1 MAILPMKRIQIFAL
15 SKNKKQILDLLQ
27 RFGAVQIEDI
37 IQDDSVFIKQDTEEE
52 IQEFERKR
60 EIIEKSLEILSAYVS
75 EDNSILKT
83 LQGKEVMS
91 FDTYNKLAARHE
103 EIYQTGLEII
113 ELDKQIA
120 DYTAEIHRLQ
130 VHIDTLEPW
139 SNMDIPLEFEGTRTT
154 SAIIGTLPGAL
165 SSEDVLAKLA
175 ELVPEV
181 DALHI
186 EQISINND
194 QSCIMVLCP
203 KHERAIVEGA
213 LRAMGFARPS
223 LSTRGQTPANLKVL
237 LKKEQK
243 DKKQRIQEAKDR
255 IILLSHKRKELQFL
269 VDWLSLQ
276 IDKAKAA
283 GLLLESNHTFI
294 AEGYILESEA
304 EALAGCLANKFL
316 TVVDIRDPDPD
327 EETPVLLKN
336 NKFNEP
342 MEGII
347 RSFSFP
353 GKGEIDP
360 SAFMSFFYYILF
372 GLMLSDAAYGLI
384 MAVGCGICLWKFP
397 NMEKGLRKTL
407 RMFFFCGLSTTF
419 WGALFGSWF
428 GDAVYVISTTF
439 FNKAVS
445 IKPLW
450 FEPINDPMKMLVF
463 SMAIGIAHLYTG
475 LAANLVQCI
484 QTKRYKDIFYDV
496 VFWCLL
502 VSGLVVI
509 ALSSETVTSI
519 FNIQFTL
526 PSSAGSIAGIVSVVS
541 AIGIVLTAGRESR
554 NWFKRILKGLYGLY
568 NVTGYL
574 SDILSYSRLLA
585 LGLATGVIASVINQ
599 MGAMKGGGILSA
611 IVFILVFI
619 IGHSINMGIN
629 LLGAYVHTNRLT
641 FVEFFG
647 KFYEGGGKE
656 FMPFSLNTKYYKLE
670 EE

>member
-397 NMEKGLRKTL
+397 NMELGKSSNSC
-407 RMFFFCGLSTTF
+407 FFTASIITFELMVPCGKKYPS
-419 WGALFGSWF
+419 GSSP
-428 GDAVYVISTTF
+428 V
-439 FNKAVS
+439 
-445 IKPLW
+445 
-450 FEPINDPMKMLVF
+450 
-463 SMAIGIAHLYTG
+463 
-475 LAANLVQCI
+475 
-484 QTKRYKDIFYDV
+484 
-496 VFWCLL
+496 
-502 VSGLVVI
+502 
-509 ALSSETVTSI
+509 
-519 FNIQFTL
+519 
-526 PSSAGSIAGIVSVVS
+526 
-541 AIGIVLTAGRESR
+541 
-554 NWFKRILKGLYGLY
+554 
-568 NVTGYL
+568 
-574 SDILSYSRLLA
+574 
-585 LGLATGVIASVINQ
+585 
-599 MGAMKGGGILSA
+599 
-611 IVFILVFI
+611 
-619 IGHSINMGIN
+619 
-629 LLGAYVHTNRLT
+629 
-641 FVEFFG
+641 
-647 KFYEGGGKE
+647 
-656 FMPFSLNTKYYKLE
+656 
-670 EE
+670 